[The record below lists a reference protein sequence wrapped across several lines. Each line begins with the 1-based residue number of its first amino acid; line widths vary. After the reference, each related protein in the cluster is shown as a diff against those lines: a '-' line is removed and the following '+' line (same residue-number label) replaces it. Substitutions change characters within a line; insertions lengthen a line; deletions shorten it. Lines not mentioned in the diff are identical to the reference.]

1 MGQTTT
7 TYAYGGSGSYPAS
20 SAYQTT
26 GYVAPTTTST
36 YQATGGYV
44 TGGSGVRG
52 ASGYVT
58 GGSGV
63 RGQNATYVTS
73 GSGVKGASYE
83 TNIGTTKY

>member
-1 MGQTTT
+1 
-7 TYAYGGSGSYPAS
+7 
-20 SAYQTT
+20 
-26 GYVAPTTTST
+26 
-36 YQATGGYV
+36 
-44 TGGSGVRG
+44 
-52 ASGYVT
+52 VT

>member
-1 MGQTTT
+1 M
-7 TYAYGGSGSYPAS
+7 
-20 SAYQTT
+20 
-26 GYVAPTTTST
+26 
-36 YQATGGYV
+36 